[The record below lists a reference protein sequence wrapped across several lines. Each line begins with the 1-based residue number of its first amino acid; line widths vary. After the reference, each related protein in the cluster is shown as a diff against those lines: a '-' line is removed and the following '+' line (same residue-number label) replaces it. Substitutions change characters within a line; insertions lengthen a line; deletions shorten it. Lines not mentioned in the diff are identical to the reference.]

1 MVYVSK
7 RFPASTK
14 TTSLSKPWESIA
26 RTQRRRERAC
36 DGSPS
41 RKTNWPVLRIS
52 ALSRDSI
59 PVVMP
64 GWRSRGRLLPR
75 RVWYSIWSSGSL
87 RSSESLHFRLVRRRL
102 PGGRREAR
110 QPKTLSSSK
119 PQLGQVP
126 SKTSLIFLGLI
137 CCFDRTR
144 LRRRGY
150 NGTGSPR
157 CLSLSGLYAT
167 SWVVESRWYGVFPSQ
182 TLRVVLFVASALWS
196 GVFHAFRG
204 NLEVS
209 LRLWQV
215 RRVYDFGNS

>member
-7 RFPASTK
+7 RLPASTK
-14 TTSLSKPWESIA
+14 TTSLSKPWESVA

-87 RSSESLHFRLVRRRL
+87 RSSGSLHFRLVRRRL
-102 PGGRREAR
+102 PGGRREAL
-110 QPKTLSSSK
+110 QLKTLSSSK

-126 SKTSLIFLGLI
+126 SNTSLIFLGLT

-144 LRRRGY
+144 A
-150 NGTGSPR
+150 S
-157 CLSLSGLYAT
+157 
-167 SWVVESRWYGVFPSQ
+167 SQ
-182 TLRVVLFVASALWS
+182 RIENENLQQTSALLAS
-196 GVFHAFRG
+196 SMPSDFDNAS
-204 NLEVS
+204 S
-209 LRLWQV
+209 LAEICACPDNDLQDYPTGAVIQPR
-215 RRVYDFGNS
+215 